1 MLGSSVQEKQNRRW
15 KVYLD
20 GPEQLEVDYG
30 QESEWYDDH
39 SQEVGDEDVVADV
52 RHICSQT

>member
-1 MLGSSVQEKQNRRW
+1 MW

-20 GPEQLEVDYG
+20 GPEQLEVDNG
-30 QESEWYDDH
+30 QESEWYEGH
-39 SQEVGDEDVVADV
+39 SQEVGDEDVVTGV